1 MTNILAYT
9 LYSGSSGNAVYIK
22 TPDAEILIDAGVSAR
37 AVEKNLNAVGTSL
50 SHITAIF
57 VTHEHSDHV
66 KGLEV
71 ISKKHHIPTH
81 MVSASARALIHDP
94 KASLLGDLYLHPP
107 VFSVRFGETT
117 VTSFPTPHDSAA
129 SVGYTVTYR
138 DEKFGLATDIGHI
151 TDEITDALSGADAVV
166 IESNHDVDMLLAGPY
181 PYPLKRR
188 VLSDTGHLSNAKCAE
203 LAVTLA
209 ENGTKHFI
217 LAHLSKENN
226 YPPAANIV
234 TREALSA
241 FEDIRLAVASPD
253 TPVMVGEDQPMEIH
267 YAADQHSIRRKHQG

>member
-1 MTNILAYT
+1 MADITAYV
-9 LYSGSSGNAVYIK
+9 LYSGSSGNATYIR

-37 AVEKNLNAVGTSL
+37 AVEKNLNAIGTTL
-50 SHITAIF
+50 ANITAIF
-57 VTHEHSDHV
+57 VTHEHTDHT

-81 MVSASARALIHDP
+81 MVNESARALIRDP
-94 KASLLGDLYLHPP
+94 KSSLLNDLYLHPS
-107 VFSVRFGETT
+107 VFSVRFGDTT

-129 SVGYTVTYR
+129 SVGYTITYQ
-138 DEKFGLATDIGHI
+138 DEKFGFATDIGHI
-151 TDEITDALSGADAVV
+151 TDEITEALSGSDAVV
-166 IESNHDVDMLLAGPY
+166 IESNHDVDMLLMGPY

-188 VLSDTGHLSNAKCAE
+188 VLSDTGHLSNASCAE
-203 LAVTLA
+203 FAAMLA
-209 ENGTKHFI
+209 ETGTKHFV

-241 FEDIRLAVASPD
+241 FEDITLAVASLDIP
-253 TPVMVGEDQPMEIH
+253 TKVGEDQPMEIH
-267 YAADQHSIRRKHQG
+267 YAADQYSLRRKHQG